1 MEAADEITALKARID
16 ELYADNQRLRWRHET
31 VIPDWNDLHQD
42 VRVRLCEIGSYYAA
56 YPHGGQMMLDL
67 YNEIQQALRHK
78 DQR

>member
-1 MEAADEITALKARID
+1 MGATDEITALKARVD

-42 VRVRLCEIGSYYAA
+42 LRTRLCELGECYAGGT
-56 YPHGGQMMLDL
+56 HGGQMMHDL
-67 YNEIQQALRHK
+67 YNEIRQALRHK